1 MHFGRTALIVLTV
14 FSTFSVIKAETFEE
28 YMKSQMDEFQQFK
41 DERDKEFTAF
51 LKEMWIRVET
61 EEPVKQIDEPKPIK
75 IPVAP
80 PHVEKAPIPVV
91 KPTPPRPVEVPEP
104 AKPVPPAPPAPVA
117 KPEPKPE
124 PVPVPIV
131 KPEPKPE
138 PVPVPVVKPEP
149 KPEPVPVPVV
159 KPQPDVAVIPQPV
172 PVPVP
177 APVVVAPPSIKGR
190 ALEFVF
196 FGSPI
201 KVGYDTK
208 LQLGAE
214 APLSGSK
221 LGEFW
226 EKAALADY
234 EPLMNNLLK
243 YRKELKMTD
252 WGFILL
258 VSEASGKI
266 AADRNG
272 KVLLTWFIL
281 SKAGYETRTAY
292 DKENVYL
299 LVPANTRLY
308 GVSFFTL
315 NDKRYYAVSADGFIN
330 NLGSVYTYEKSY
342 PKADRA
348 MDFRMT
354 DYPDL
359 GRKVS
364 ERSLSFTYGGQTF
377 NIKVP
382 YNMNDIVYLKYHPQ
396 TDVSLYGEAGLPDWA
411 GKPLLAQLAPIIK
424 GKSDEEAVNI
434 ILKFVQTAFK
444 YATDDQQFGREK
456 FLFAMETIYY
466 PYSDCE
472 DRSILFTYLVR
483 QLLKLDTVFLDYPGH
498 IAAAVAFKSN
508 VKGDYV
514 SFEGKRYTV
523 TDPTYINATIGMTMP
538 QFAKNAPKV
547 VKF

>member
-1 MHFGRTALIVLTV
+1 MRFGRTALIILTV
-14 FSTFSVIKAETFEE
+14 FSTFSVINAETFEE

-61 EEPVKQIDEPKPIK
+61 EEPIKQIDEPKPIK
-75 IPVAP
+75 MPVAP
-80 PHVEKAPIPVV
+80 PHVEKAPVPVV
-91 KPTPPRPVEVPEP
+91 KPTPPKPIVVPEP
-104 AKPVPPAPPAPVA
+104 AKPTPPAPPAPVVPA
-117 KPEPKPE
+117 KPEP
-124 PVPVPIV
+124 
-131 KPEPKPE
+131 
-138 PVPVPVVKPEP
+138 PVVKPEP
-149 KPEPVPVPVV
+149 KPDAPIAKPEPA
-159 KPQPDVAVIPQPV
+159 PQPYVAVVPQPV

-177 APVVVAPPSIKGR
+177 APVVAAPPAIKGR
-190 ALEFVF
+190 PLEFVF
-196 FGSPI
+196 FGSAI

-214 APLSGSK
+214 APLNGKK

-226 EKAALADY
+226 EKAALSDY

-258 VSEASGKI
+258 VSETAGKI

-292 DKENVYL
+292 DKDSVYL
-299 LVPANTRLY
+299 LVPASTKLY

-315 NDKRYYAVSADGFIN
+315 DDKRYYAVSADGFIN

-342 PKADRA
+342 PKADRS
-348 MDFRMT
+348 MDFRMA

-364 ERSLSFTYGGQTF
+364 ERDLSFSYGGQTF

-382 YNMNDIVYLKYHPQ
+382 YNMNDIIYLKYHPQ
-396 TDVSLYGEAGLPDWA
+396 TDVNLYAEAGLPDWA
-411 GKPLLAQLAPIIK
+411 GKPLLTQLAPIIK
-424 GKSDEEAVNI
+424 GKTDEEAVNI
-434 ILKFVQTAFK
+434 LLKFVQTAFK

-472 DRSILFTYLVR
+472 DRSILFTYLVKN
-483 QLLKLDTVFLDYPGH
+483 LLNLDAVFLDYPGH
-498 IAAAVAFKSN
+498 IAAAVAFKTN
-508 VKGDYV
+508 VKGDSV
-514 SFEGKRYTV
+514 TFEGKRYTV

-538 QFAKNAPKV
+538 QFAKNVPKV

>member
-1 MHFGRTALIVLTV
+1 
-14 FSTFSVIKAETFEE
+14 
-28 YMKSQMDEFQQFK
+28 
-41 DERDKEFTAF
+41 
-51 LKEMWIRVET
+51 
-61 EEPVKQIDEPKPIK
+61 
-75 IPVAP
+75 
-80 PHVEKAPIPVV
+80 
-91 KPTPPRPVEVPEP
+91 
-104 AKPVPPAPPAPVA
+104 
-117 KPEPKPE
+117 
-124 PVPVPIV
+124 
-131 KPEPKPE
+131 
-138 PVPVPVVKPEP
+138 
-149 KPEPVPVPVV
+149 
-159 KPQPDVAVIPQPV
+159 
-172 PVPVP
+172 
-177 APVVVAPPSIKGR
+177 
-190 ALEFVF
+190 
-196 FGSPI
+196 
-201 KVGYDTK
+201 
-208 LQLGAE
+208 
-214 APLSGSK
+214 
-221 LGEFW
+221 
-226 EKAALADY
+226 
-234 EPLMNNLLK
+234 MNNLLK
-243 YRKELKMTD
+243 YRKDLKMTD

-396 TDVSLYGEAGLPDWA
+396 TDVGLYGEAGLPDWA
-411 GKPLLAQLAPIIK
+411 GKPLLAQLTPIIK

>member
-1 MHFGRTALIVLTV
+1 MHFGRTALIILTV

-138 PVPVPVVKPEP
+138 PAPVAKPEP
-149 KPEPVPVPVV
+149 APVA

-172 PVPVP
+172 PVP
-177 APVVVAPPSIKGR
+177 APVVVAPPAIKGR

-243 YRKELKMTD
+243 YRKDLKMTD

-411 GKPLLAQLAPIIK
+411 GKPLLAQLTPIIK